1 MVLIVKKK
9 QMLWYVCTWFKFIIG
24 HMTSMF
30 NFSPLG
36 PNLYHYLKI
45 INLGY

>member
-1 MVLIVKKK
+1 MMLVVKKK
-9 QMLWYVCTWFKFIIG
+9 QIFWCVCTLFESIMG

-36 PNLYHYLKI
+36 PNSMSLFEKY
-45 INLGY
+45 